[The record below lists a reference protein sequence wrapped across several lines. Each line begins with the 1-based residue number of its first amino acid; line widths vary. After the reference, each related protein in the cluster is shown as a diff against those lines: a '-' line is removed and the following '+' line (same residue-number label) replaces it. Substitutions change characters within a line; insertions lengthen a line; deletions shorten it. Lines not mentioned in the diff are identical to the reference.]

1 MMQSIKSKTTQAF
14 FTRKEGR
21 DNIDRQMS
29 LMEFRMNRAQ
39 QHREELMQKKLDDR
53 TNQPEVSL
61 LIQNK
66 KEREQKFMEDIFA
79 KITMKRAEKDKKL
92 KEIEKK

>member
-1 MMQSIKSKTTQAF
+1 
-14 FTRKEGR
+14 
-21 DNIDRQMS
+21 
-29 LMEFRMNRAQ
+29 MEFRMNRAQ

>member
-1 MMQSIKSKTTQAF
+1 
-14 FTRKEGR
+14 
-21 DNIDRQMS
+21 
-29 LMEFRMNRAQ
+29 MNRAQ

-92 KEIEKK
+92 KEIEKR